1 MISPWLTIEECR
13 EIGIEAHPSA
23 QVSRGVVSLGAKVK
37 LGEHSRIDHGNILI
51 GNIEIGRYCH
61 LSLNIILQGK
71 WGITIGDMVGIS
83 SGVTIYTES
92 DDFSGAGLIGPNI
105 PDEWRAPPVRG
116 PVVVGRGCVIG
127 CKSTLMPRC
136 TLQEA
141 VAIGAHSMV
150 PKGQIVAGWAIYA
163 GVPIRFI
170 RDRKHNLFDGMQA
183 L

>member
-1 MISPWLTIEECR
+1 MSPWLTMEECQALN
-13 EIGIEAHPSA
+13 IDAHPTA
-23 QVSRGVVSLGAKVK
+23 QVSRGIVSFGAH
-37 LGEHSRIDHGNILI
+37 LTIGENSRIDHGNILMGEI
-51 GNIEIGRYCH
+51 KIGRYTH

-71 WGITIGDMVGIS
+71 FGITIGDFVGIS

-92 DDFSGAGLIGPNI
+92 DDFSGKGLIGPNI

-116 PVVVGRGCVIG
+116 PVVVERGCVVG

-136 TLQEA
+136 VLGEA
-141 VAIGAHSMV
+141 TAIGAHSMV
-150 PKGQIVAGWAIYA
+150 PKGQIVEGWAIYA
-163 GVPIRFI
+163 GVPIRRI